1 MNKLNVVQS
10 ETKETVHS
18 YTYRPKTF
26 REQTQ
31 ARFEREWHVN
41 PMQFNPNRNVKEQ
54 ERIKR
59 TLSFLNKHLSMDG
72 IAVADLGCGMGT
84 LTRAIRDQ
92 GAFVDAVDVAKQPLN
107 LLQNEDKIKTFR
119 SCVPNTLLEDSS
131 YDLVVC
137 TELIGDISV
146 REHRLFFN
154 ELARLAKR
162 DGKILF
168 STAVDIYSDDA
179 LPTLF
184 GLMQTELE
192 ILDFQPSYHSRFIRL
207 KNLFAMPKR
216 FALSSE
222 SEEKRKE
229 ELSRRHSISALWF
242 KWNST
247 PILGKFWKWCEPIFS
262 KIEKRIGQSTFLLN
276 ALEKISHSEPSIS
289 HLIVFARRK
298 PLISDAGDE

>member
-1 MNKLNVVQS
+1 MNKLNVVQPDTS
-10 ETKETVHS
+10 ETVQP
-18 YTYRPKTF
+18 YTFRPKTF

-41 PMQFNPNRNVKEQ
+41 PTQFNPNRNVKEQ
-54 ERIKR
+54 ERIRR
-59 TLSFLNKHLSMDG
+59 TLNFLNKQMSMDG
-72 IAVADLGCGMGT
+72 ISVADLGCGMGN
-84 LTRAIRDQ
+84 LTKAIRDQ
-92 GAFVDAVDVAKQPLN
+92 GAFVDAVDVAKQPLDH
-107 LLQNEDKIKTFR
+107 LKNEDKLRTFR
-119 SCVPNTLLEDSS
+119 SCVPNTLLEDSG
-131 YDLVVC
+131 YDLVVS

-154 ELARLAKR
+154 ELARLVKR

-168 STAVDIYSDDA
+168 STAVDIYSEDA
-179 LPTLF
+179 LQTLF

-216 FALSSE
+216 FASASLSVE
-222 SEEKRKE
+222 QRKV
-229 ELSRRHSISALWF
+229 ELDQRHSISAFWF

-247 PILGKFWKWCEPIFS
+247 PVAGKFWKWCAPFFS
-262 KIEKRIGQSTFLLN
+262 RIEKRIGQSLFLLK
-276 ALEKISHSEPSIS
+276 ALEKISHSESSIS

-298 PLISDAGDE
+298 PLIPDAGDE